1 MLKNLIKLIYRK
13 LYPLPNYDKYIEADS
28 SVIKDGLSVEVR
40 NHLVGKKH
48 LKIGSGSVVSGRFV
62 IEQPEGMVSI
72 GRNSFIGGG
81 TFISIENIA
90 IGNDVMISWGCTVMD
105 NNAHSLVSKER
116 QNDVKDWAR
125 GINEGNVGKYKDWSN
140 VKSGKITIKDAAW
153 IGFNCI
159 ILKGVTIGKG
169 AVVGSGSIVTKDVPD
184 YNVVAGNPATFIR
197 LTE

>member
-169 AVVGSGSIVTKDVPD
+169 AVVGSGSVVTKDVPD

>member
-1 MLKNLIKLIYRK
+1 
-13 LYPLPNYDKYIEADS
+13 
-28 SVIKDGLSVEVR
+28 
-40 NHLVGKKH
+40 
-48 LKIGSGSVVSGRFV
+48 
-62 IEQPEGMVSI
+62 
-72 GRNSFIGGG
+72 
-81 TFISIENIA
+81 
-90 IGNDVMISWGCTVMD
+90 MD

-169 AVVGSGSIVTKDVPD
+169 AVVGSGSVVTKDVPD